1 MNIAEWIIVGIL
13 AGMLLAFLIVGIIC
27 MAKVMGFIKRGHKL
41 ADEAEKVV
49 IKGQEI
55 AETADDILKHVDG
68 TAANIEDF
76 SSIGGMLSSFVG
88 RFLGNLLKGSKR
100 KRRW

>member
-13 AGMLLAFLIVGIIC
+13 AGMLLAFLIVGIVC
-27 MAKVMGFIKRGHKL
+27 MAKVMGFVKKGNHLI
-41 ADEAEKVV
+41 DEAGKIV

-55 AETADDILKHVDG
+55 ADTAEDIVNHIDG

-76 SSIGGMLSSFVG
+76 SSIGSMISSFVG
-88 RFLGNLLKGSKR
+88 RTLSGFFKGKK